1 MKGFRIRTFLAVNDL
16 FGQFIGECAAHDAL
30 LTSLERFEAPRHI
43 IGIFDNAVVAEGHAN
58 LKTGVHAHAVLAVE
72 QGRHEPV
79 KIEHEH
85 FTHPGCFFVIG
96 RQSGCAGAGVA
107 VVLAHKFL
115 AVSNG
120 IRCEQTQTQTDRP

>member
-30 LTSLERFEAPRHI
+30 LTPLERLEVPRHI
-43 IGIFDNAVVAEGHAN
+43 IGILDNAVVAEGHAH

-79 KIEHEH
+79 EVEHEH

-96 RQSGCAGAGVA
+96 RQPGCAGAGVA
-107 VVLAHKFL
+107 VVLVHKFL

-120 IRCEQTQTQTDRP
+120 IRCEQTQPQTDRP